1 MFLILFLSYEKSSR
15 FGQMGYEEDFLR
27 YLQSIMTDVER
38 RIRRGHARLI
48 PREKVCNKL
57 FHQAETTWMNMNMKN
72 LVVTM
77 LRAMTFHTYT
87 KSAFKCRIKDGVVCH
102 LWGLGVDSWILSYT
116 WVEFLG
122 FNLDLRTF
130 LSGFSGSIFQGV
142 DKFEGRSKQ

>member
-57 FHQAETTWMNMNMKN
+57 FHHAETTCMNMNLNMKN
-72 LVVTM
+72 LAVTM

-102 LWGLGVDSWILSYT
+102 LWGFGVDSWILSYT
-116 WVEFLG
+116 
-122 FNLDLRTF
+122 
-130 LSGFSGSIFQGV
+130 
-142 DKFEGRSKQ
+142 